1 MVSFL
6 TGHTLPPKNW
16 TKCLPLNKLTLFWT
30 MMVMMMIMMIVVLEK
45 NKIRKSLCQSKE
57 LNPLKP
63 RRNLLMTRQ
72 LPNKMPT
79 TAKKKQNWINLQ
91 EHTTTRTALDNSKT
105 QTKKEQ
111 LVLTLEESTIT
122 LSRRKR
128 WVPSLLTRKQH
139 RNHST
144 TSMLTM
150 RTIHQSTQNPL
161 SRPSLMVAITSTT
174 TKNERKFT
182 WVLYFER
189 IKLYL
194 RKSDK

>member
-1 MVSFL
+1 
-6 TGHTLPPKNW
+6 
-16 TKCLPLNKLTLFWT
+16 
-30 MMVMMMIMMIVVLEK
+30 MIMMIVVLEK
-45 NKIRKSLCQSKE
+45 KKIRKRWCQSKK
-57 LNPLKP
+57 LNPLKT
-63 RRNLLMTRQ
+63 RRNLLMTRP

-79 TAKKKQNWINLQ
+79 TAKKKPNWIDLQ

-150 RTIHQSTQNPL
+150 HTIHQSTQNPL

-174 TKNERKFT
+174 TKKWEDIYMT
-182 WVLYFER
+182 LYFER
-189 IKLYL
+189 INNI
-194 RKSDK
+194 